1 MTMAQS
7 SDPRIA
13 EAHRHDMD
21 QLIQRLDIRGLKRG
35 GVERTGPCPRCGGTD
50 RFSVNTR
57 KQQFLCR
64 ACDSDG
70 GKGDQIALVM
80 FVLGMDFG
88 AALEWL
94 CGPRV
99 EISAEE
105 RAKRDLAEAENRRK
119 KDMIAAHERE
129 KAIRLARGVWQCGK
143 AAESSPVRDYLICR
157 GIAPTLFPRLPICL
171 RYHPD
176 LAYTVEIDRAWQVIH
191 RGPAM
196 LAAIQGPDG
205 KFIGVHR
212 TWIDLDQPKGKARI
226 LHPVTGEVCNA
237 KKMLGS
243 KKGGT
248 IRLTGNAVRP
258 VLVMGEGIETTLS
271 ALVSGVHADAA
282 FWAGADL
289 GNMAGQRMMGKGQRF
304 DGIPDLGDRDAFVPP
319 PGVDRLI
326 YVMDGDSEPKST
338 RAKLVAGLRRAMALR
353 PGLRGQIAAC
363 PSGVDLNDVL
373 LGGGNG

>member
-1 MTMAQS
+1 MAQGN
-7 SDPRIA
+7 DPRIA

-64 ACDSDG
+64 ACDTDG

-99 EISAEE
+99 EISDEE
-105 RAKRDLAEAENRRK
+105 RAKRDREEAEHKRK
-119 KDMIAAHERE
+119 KDAIAAQERE
-129 KAIRLARGVWQCGK
+129 KAIRLARGVWQYGK
-143 AAESSPVRDYLICR
+143 VAEDSPVRDYLARR
-157 GIAPTLFPRLPICL
+157 GIPRALFQRLPICL

-176 LAYTVEIDRAWQVIH
+176 LAYTVEIAREWKVIH

-205 KFIGVHR
+205 RFIGVHR

-226 LHPVTGEVCNA
+226 LHPETGEVCNA

-248 IRLTGNAVRP
+248 IRLTGNAAP
-258 VLVMGEGIETTLS
+258 EVLVMGEGIETTLS
-271 ALVSGVHADAA
+271 ALVSGVYPGAA

-289 GNMAGQRMMGKGQRF
+289 GNMAGQRMMGKGQRY

-319 PGVDRLI
+319 EGVARLI

-363 PSGVDLNDVL
+363 PAGVDLNDVL
-373 LGGGNG
+373 LGVWND

>member
-1 MTMAQS
+1 MGMAQGN
-7 SDPRIA
+7 DPRIA

-64 ACDSDG
+64 ACDTDG

-105 RAKRDLAEAENRRK
+105 RAKRDREEADHKRQ
-119 KDMIAAHERE
+119 KDAIAAKERE
-129 KAIRLARGVWQCGK
+129 KAIRLARNVWEQGQP
-143 AAESSPVRDYLICR
+143 AEGTAVRAYLTRR
-157 GIAPTLFPRLPICL
+157 GIAPALFPRLPVCL

-176 LAYTVEIDRAWQVIH
+176 LAYVVDIDGAGRSIH

-205 KFIGVHR
+205 RFIGVHR

-226 LHPVTGEVCNA
+226 LHPVTGEACQS

-271 ALVSGVHADAA
+271 ALVAGVHADAA

-289 GNMAGQRMMGKGQRF
+289 GNMAGQRMMGKGQRYE
-304 DGIPDLGDRDAFVPP
+304 GIPDLGDRDAFVPP
-319 PGVDRLI
+319 AGVDRLI

-353 PGLRGQIAAC
+353 PGLRGQIAVC

-373 LGGGNG
+373 LGGEQ